1 MENNQVYISQ
11 MAQIFLVG
19 LNLLK
24 KKKILLQALISIL
37 SD

>member
-11 MAQIFLVG
+11 MAQIFWVG

-24 KKKILLQALISIL
+24 KKKKSFYRP
-37 SD
+37 